1 MTYILVKGK
10 LGSIPD
16 GLMFMVP
23 TKVLPVLV
31 SPLFSIKTKL
41 RMARECFLGRDPR
54 SADETVA
61 SFVERHYGSEM
72 VERVADPLLSGVYGG
87 EAAQLSVQATLPRFA
102 EMKPTFFEP

>member
-23 TKVLPVLV
+23 TNVLPSLRF
-31 SPLFSIKTKL
+31 FSVKTKL

-61 SFVERHYGSEM
+61 SFVERHYGI
-72 VERVADPLLSGVYGG
+72 
-87 EAAQLSVQATLPRFA
+87 
-102 EMKPTFFEP
+102 